1 MCAYVSARECYDTAL
16 SINVHHSWAFLST
29 WLLDWSRKPHN
40 RIMWA
45 GALWVPAY
53 TKRLPCE
60 LVGVTKQ
67 LWSDIDARD
76 VWNDSITSTDRIVYP
91 FIWHQCLCTMKS
103 WSMAM
108 SQYLEYVSINS
119 LAQVLVQVLVGCSN
133 NQSYSIG
140 SVVTS
145 RPSRCELQD
154 VQSQT
159 VCQYVYKNTGL
170 NENRTWIAMLHIQW
184 LNHSATVVPFVKR
197 AKTLAFIYPGP

>member
-1 MCAYVSARECYDTAL
+1 MSM
-16 SINVHHSWAFLST
+16 FLLHLKVLCPWVLHNT
-29 WLLDWSRKPHN
+29 WLLILKSRQPHN

-76 VWNDSITSTDRIVYP
+76 VWNDSITSADRIVNP
-91 FIWHQCLCTMKS
+91 FYWHQCLCTMKS

-170 NENRTWIAMLHIQW
+170 N
-184 LNHSATVVPFVKR
+184 
-197 AKTLAFIYPGP
+197 

>member
-1 MCAYVSARECYDTAL
+1 
-16 SINVHHSWAFLST
+16 
-29 WLLDWSRKPHN
+29 
-40 RIMWA
+40 
-45 GALWVPAY
+45 
-53 TKRLPCE
+53 
-60 LVGVTKQ
+60 
-67 LWSDIDARD
+67 
-76 VWNDSITSTDRIVYP
+76 
-91 FIWHQCLCTMKS
+91 
-103 WSMAM
+103 MAM

-170 NENRTWIAMLHIQW
+170 NENRTWIAMLH
-184 LNHSATVVPFVKR
+184 T
-197 AKTLAFIYPGP
+197 YPMTKPLGYRGSLREES